1 MSLMSDFFCC
11 STISSQSID
20 PWSLLT
26 GTYSRNPSYEYTLF
40 CINNSKASIIFWM
53 VLFHWR
59 VSVKFGE
66 LPHLSSALNACRC
79 GTISRAMAL
88 FVFRTSS
95 IGKSCLWLQASL
107 VSIFVLLLIASLFSS
122 FGRKITKEV
131 CQIQAHLQRKY
142 LLILLSLFAEYFHS

>member
-11 STISSQSID
+11 STISPQSID

-26 GTYSRNPSYEYTLF
+26 GMYSRNPSSEYTLS

-53 VLFHWR
+53 VLFHCHI
-59 VSVKFGE
+59 SVKSGE

-88 FVFRTSS
+88 FVFRTST